1 MNIQQ
6 LIFNLNDIYYTDVE
20 MIVTCMIKWALIKHS
35 AEVLEVSL
43 EQSLLIWPTDGQ
55 GQR

>member
-20 MIVTCMIKWALIKHS
+20 NDSNLYDQMGINQAQCRGTRSVTGAVIAYL
-35 AEVLEVSL
+35 AY
-43 EQSLLIWPTDGQ
+43 
-55 GQR
+55 